1 MLKKSRFCNGGGLW
15 LEEEGEVQIKPNS
28 GESMKVMSNKT
39 TKDKKYKQE
48 ARHLLIS
55 RREKGKKV

>member
-1 MLKKSRFCNGGGLW
+1 
-15 LEEEGEVQIKPNS
+15 
-28 GESMKVMSNKT
+28 MKVMSNKT